1 MYVWK
6 QTFLWISFFFQRHR
20 PQGPPSGPPPPYP
33 GPRPTA
39 PPAPGPAIAGPSH
52 GYGEGRGHYNRRDKS
67 QMPQSTRNK
76 NRIDD
81 HAYVYSKGTA
91 IEMRGKAYAWPNVC
105 LEPII
110 LMPSLISG
118 YVIHVILYRTSQL
131 F

>member
-1 MYVWK
+1 MSDFQNGVSTVCACMYDYTHV
-6 QTFLWISFFFQRHR
+6 FILIYRSFFFQRHR

-39 PPAPGPAIAGPSH
+39 PPPPGPAIAGPSH
-52 GYGEGRGHYNRRDKS
+52 GYGEGRGHYNRRDKA

-91 IEMRGKAYAWPNVC
+91 IEMRGKAYA
-105 LEPII
+105 
-110 LMPSLISG
+110 
-118 YVIHVILYRTSQL
+118 
-131 F
+131 